1 MKKELVKKV
10 RDIMIHKKKVV
21 LVNIP
26 TRIGDA
32 CGIEYDEDHNS
43 VDVDVIM
50 ASGEGLANPAA
61 VTIPVEYLDEKDIEE
76 ILKALPDE

>member
-10 RDIMIHKKKVV
+10 RDIMIHKKKAV
-21 LVNIP
+21 LVDIP

-50 ASGEGLANPAA
+50 TSGEGLANPTT
-61 VTIPVEYLDEKDIEE
+61 VTVPVEYLDEKDIEE
-76 ILKALPDE
+76 ILKVLTDE